1 MKVKKEE
8 NFQNCGEGLHMKKKK
23 NSVVLTAEKRSKH
36 MIPWTK
42 LCCKILSNPLAECIS
57 YENCEQPSIRKKF
70 VNHLDKNS
78 QHEQKLI

>member
-1 MKVKKEE
+1 
-8 NFQNCGEGLHMKKKK
+8 MKKKK

-57 YENCEQPSIRKKF
+57 YENCEQPSIQKKF